1 MIHIPVLQKE
11 VLQYLDPKPNKN
23 FVDATIDGG
32 GHTIAILK
40 KNKPSGKIL
49 GIELDNE
56 LYQRLKL
63 RMAEFPISN
72 FQFSNRFVLVN
83 DSYTN
88 LKKIV
93 VRYKF
98 KPINGILFD
107 LGMSSWHLEESGRGF
122 SFMMNE
128 PLDMRYQTEIPN
140 PKSQIPNSNG
150 LTAERIINTYPR
162 EEIEKILRE
171 YGEERFSRRIA
182 KKIAEERKI
191 KSIKNTF
198 QLVEIIKKIVPFKK
212 SKIHPATRTF
222 QALRIAVNDELN
234 NLRKV
239 LPQAIEVLAPG
250 GKIVIIS
257 FHSLEDRIV
266 KKFFKEEFKKGS
278 LEILTKKPVKTMN
291 NTLTLNHPLIIK
303 PLKKL
308 ITLRLFWFLAV
319 LSAAAL
325 LVFYVFQINAAVSER
340 YSIQKYEKRTSEISR
355 ENQNLEISSAQT
367 NSLDNVTAFLGE
379 LNFEKVNKIHYIR
392 VLDTRVVTK

>member
-11 VLQYLDPKPNKN
+11 VLQYLDPKPNEN
-23 FVDATIDGG
+23 FIDATIDGG
-32 GHTIAILK
+32 GHAVAIL
-40 KNKPSGKIL
+40 GKIKPNGETL
-49 GIELDNE
+49 GIEIDPEIYQELKSKNLD
-56 LYQRLKL
+56 RL
-63 RMAEFPISN
+63 I
-72 FQFSNRFVLVN
+72 LVN

-88 LKKIV
+88 LKKIIEK
-93 VRYKF
+93 YKF
-98 KPINGILFD
+98 GLVSGILFD

-122 SFMMNE
+122 SFMRNE
-128 PLDMRYQTEIPN
+128 PLDMRYQVEIPN
-140 PKSQIPNSNG
+140 SKFQIPNSNG

-162 EEIEKILRE
+162 EEIERILRE

-191 KSIKNTF
+191 KPIKTTF

-239 LPQAIEVLAPG
+239 LPQTIEALAPG

-278 LEILTKKPVKTMN
+278 LEILTKKPVRPSKEE
-291 NTLTLNHPLIIK
+291 IK
-303 PLKKL
+303 INPRSRSAKL
-308 ITLRLFWFLAV
+308 R
-319 LSAAAL
+319 AAM
-325 LVFYVFQINAAVSER
+325 
-340 YSIQKYEKRTSEISR
+340 K
-355 ENQNLEISSAQT
+355 
-367 NSLDNVTAFLGE
+367 
-379 LNFEKVNKIHYIR
+379 
-392 VLDTRVVTK
+392 